1 MKLFKCTHCGQ
12 LLYFENSYCENCG
25 YQLGFDADTL
35 TLLSLQKDQSK
46 LIASGEAN
54 SGVYRY
60 CHNFKYAVCN
70 WLVPDT
76 STALYCKACM
86 LNRTIPNLG
95 RPEYVTRWKIIE
107 DAKHRLIYA
116 ILRMKL
122 PLMSKTENKLAG
134 LSFDFI
140 ADEGHGVGQRILT
153 GHDDGL
159 ITINIAEADHIER
172 EMARKA
178 MDELY
183 RTVLGHFRHESGHY
197 YWDRLIADSD
207 HLADFRRLFGDERRD
222 YAEALKL
229 HYKGGP
235 PQAWNLEF
243 ISAYSTSHPW
253 EDWAE
258 SWAHYLHIVDTLET
272 AYSFGL
278 SVQPGVADVSANLI
292 ANIKVDPY
300 HINNFSNII
309 QLWFPLTFAMNSL
322 NRSMGLQDLYPFVIR
337 PKVIEKMSFI
347 HSVCKHYGEKIPDN

>member
-12 LLYFENSYCENCG
+12 LLYFENSHCENCG
-25 YQLGFDADTL
+25 YHLGFDADTL
-35 TLLSLQKDQSK
+35 QLLALKKVQSK
-46 LIASGEAN
+46 FIALGEGN
-54 SGVYRY
+54 SKAYRY
-60 CHNFKYAVCN
+60 CDNSKYAVCN

-76 STALYCKACM
+76 SSALYCKACM
-86 LNRTIPNLG
+86 LNRIIPDLSK
-95 RPEYVTRWKIIE
+95 PEYVTRWKIIE
-107 DAKHRLIYA
+107 DAKHRLVYA

-122 PLMSKTENKLAG
+122 PLISKTENKLAG
-134 LSFDFI
+134 LSFDFV
-140 ADEGHGVGQRILT
+140 ADEDGTAQRVLT

-159 ITINIAEADHIER
+159 ITINIAEADDIER
-172 EMARKA
+172 EMTRKA
-178 MDELY
+178 MVEVY

-197 YWDRLIADSD
+197 YWDRLIADTE

-229 HYKGGP
+229 HYKEGP
-235 PQAWNLEF
+235 PAAWNLEF

-278 SVQPGVADVSANLI
+278 SVQPGVADASANL
-292 ANIKVDPY
+292 AASIKVDPY
-300 HINNFSNII
+300 SISNFSTII

-322 NRSMGLQDLYPFVIR
+322 NRSMGLRDLYPFVIG

-347 HSVCKHYGEKIPDN
+347 HSVCKQYRDRRPDN